1 VDKRKILTCLKDS
14 IEEIRQR
21 FPVKTLAVF
30 GSVVRDEAVGSSDV
44 DVLVVFNQRATFD
57 IFMDLKFY
65 LEELLG
71 MSVDLVTDK
80 ALRPQ
85 VRRAIEKE
93 LDNDTRRDN
102 VFTGYCSELR

>member
-1 VDKRKILTCLKDS
+1 MDKQAILTQLENR

-21 FPVKTLAVF
+21 FSVKTLAVF
-30 GSVVRDEAVGSSDV
+30 GSVVRDEAVDSSDV

-85 VRRAIEKE
+85 LRRAIEKE
-93 LDNDTRRDN
+93 LIN
-102 VFTGYCSELR
+102 VT

>member
-1 VDKRKILTCLKDS
+1 MDKQTVIMRLK
-14 IEEIRQR
+14 ENLEQIRQR
-21 FPVKTLAVF
+21 FSVERLSVF
-30 GSVVRDEAVGSSDV
+30 GSVVRGEAGEDSDV
-44 DVLVVFNQRATFD
+44 DVLVVFEEKANFD

-71 MSVDLVTDK
+71 MGVDLVTDK

-93 LDNDTRRDN
+93 MVD
-102 VFTGYCSELR
+102 VA

>member
-1 VDKRKILTCLKDS
+1 MDKQKVLTCLKDS

-30 GSVVRDEAVGSSDV
+30 GSVVRDEAVDSSDV

-93 LDNDTRRDN
+93 IFN
-102 VFTGYCSELR
+102 VT

>member
-1 VDKRKILTCLKDS
+1 VDKQKVLMCLKDS
-14 IEEIRQR
+14 IEEIQQR

-30 GSVVRDEAVGSSDV
+30 GSVVRDEAADNSDV
-44 DVLVVFNQRATFD
+44 DVLVVFNQKATFD

-93 LDNDTRRDN
+93 LIN
-102 VFTGYCSELR
+102 VA